1 MSSALINTAINFVG
15 GTLATILLRQG
26 RSIGGIIPNVT
37 IEEHHRDDL
46 AITDHPVEQGA
57 AITDH
62 SFKMPAEVT
71 MQCGWSSSGALFGSL
86 TLTSP
91 RDIYQQLLLLQAS
104 RQPFDL
110 VTGKRSYSNMLIK
123 SLGVTTNAASENS
136 LMVTCTMR
144 EVIIVQTQVTT
155 IAPAAVHANPAATA
169 ATQNTGVKQ
178 PVPVQPS
185 ILYNGSKAI
194 SKLFGG
200 S

>member
-1 MSSALINTAINFVG
+1 MSSVLVNTAINFVG
-15 GTLATILLRQG
+15 GELQTILLRQG

-37 IEEHHRDDL
+37 IEEHHRDEL

-62 SFKMPAEVT
+62 AFKMPAEVT

-86 TLTSP
+86 SLTTP
-91 RDIYQQLLLLQAS
+91 QDIYQQLLALQES
-104 RQPFDL
+104 REPFDL

-144 EVIIVQTQVTT
+144 EIIVVETEATSL
-155 IAPAAVHANPAATA
+155 APAAVQANPSATGA
-169 ATQNTGVKQ
+169 VSNAGVKQ
-178 PVPVQPS
+178 ATPVPQS
-185 ILYNGSKAI
+185 ALYKLGTAYSAI
-194 SKLFGG
+194 VGN
-200 S
+200 